1 MKRNHIRII
10 GFLMCL
16 PFIYALYFCTVTQ
29 PVLLILP
36 CILGGSTLAPYIVAA
51 LAIGLYLLI
60 TGGNAWMTGS
70 RQMKSDN

>member
-16 PFIYALYFCTVTQ
+16 PFIYALYFCTATQ

-36 CILGGSTLAPYIVAA
+36 CILGGSTLAPFVVAA
-51 LAIGLYLLI
+51 LAIGLYLMI
-60 TGGNAWMTGS
+60 TGGNAWMIGS
-70 RQMKSDN
+70 RQTKSE